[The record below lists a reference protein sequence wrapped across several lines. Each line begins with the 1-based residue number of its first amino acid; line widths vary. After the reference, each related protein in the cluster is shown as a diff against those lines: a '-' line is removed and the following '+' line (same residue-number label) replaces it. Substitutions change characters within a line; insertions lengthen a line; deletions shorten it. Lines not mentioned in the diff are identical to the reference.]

1 MAVKTYPVRRFRR
14 RERRKQKRSRM
25 VSVGSLLIVLAG
37 LGLLGYALLGEDSP
51 LLKVF
56 SASETKEEFA
66 EDAVAKSTTLKLTIP
81 AMDRVEDLNVYDAP
95 FDDESAL
102 EAGAQHVQDTGFPW
116 EDESNV
122 FIAGHRLGFPGTDS
136 YLVFWDLDELE
147 NGDEIFLTDS
157 DGARYTYEV
166 FDNFVTGPYDWS
178 VTEPVSGKNI
188 VTLQTCTLPDYAD
201 RIIVQAELT
210 EVEPAEDVEPLPERP
225 EREPTPEDDPIPVE
239 PFLDEPYPGEP
250 LPNAPIFD
258 EPIPDAPIEPIP
270 DAPIPDAP
278 TQPIPGAP
286 VPAGALPE
294 DRVPPEPIPEGP
306 APAGPPGP
314 LSG

>member
-1 MAVKTYPVRRFRR
+1 
-14 RERRKQKRSRM
+14 M
-25 VSVGSLLIVLAG
+25 VAVGSLLIVVAG
-37 LGLLGYALLGEDSP
+37 LGLLGYVLLSEDSP
-51 LLKVF
+51 LLKAY

-116 EDESNV
+116 EDEPNV

-147 NGDEIFLTDS
+147 EGDEVFLTDS
-157 DGARYTYEV
+157 DDTRYTYEV
-166 FDNFVTGPYDWS
+166 FENFVTGPYDWS
-178 VTEPVSGKNI
+178 VTEPVPGKNI
-188 VTLQTCTLPDYAD
+188 VTLQTCTLPDYSD

-210 EVEPAEDVEPLPERP
+210 EVEPAEEAEPLPERP
-225 EREPTPEDDPIPVE
+225 DREPIPEDDPLPE
-239 PFLDEPYPGEP
+239 EPYPGEP
-250 LPNAPIFD
+250 LPDAPIFD

-270 DAPIPDAP
+270 DAPVPVEP
-278 TQPIPGAP
+278 LPGTL
-286 VPAGALPE
+286 AGPLPE
-294 DRVPPEPIPEGP
+294 DLVLPEPIPEGP

-314 LSG
+314 LVD